1 MPTGPWLRA
10 GDMAVCPLMDGPK
23 PHGGGPITPAACV
36 PTVLVAGVPAA
47 VASGAPGGIACIS
60 PAPNGIATGSATVLV
75 GGFPAARLGDQ
86 SLHGQPIVPGPGA
99 ATVIVG
105 G

>member
-10 GDMAVCPLMDGPK
+10 GDVALCPLTTGPV
-23 PHGGGPITPAACV
+23 PHVGGPITPAGCV
-36 PTVLVAGVPAA
+36 PTVLVMGMPAA
-47 VASGAPGGIACIS
+47 VANAMPGSIPCVG
-60 PAPNGIATGSATVLV
+60 PPNGIAMGSLTVLV

-86 SLHGQPIVPGPGA
+86 SMHGTPIAPGPGA